1 MQTILRSGA
10 IKLFIA
16 FTLTLPGIALAGE
29 PAPSTAPAA
38 ASTASTV
45 STPTPKTTATE
56 KPPTTAAQATPA
68 TPAVQPAPPVK
79 PALRFGY
86 VDMTRFG
93 SDSIPG
99 KAISARL
106 KEKSGKFQATI
117 VSKQKQLEKQK
128 KAIEAKIA
136 QLSPEQREAK
146 AKEFQK
152 KIEGFQKYVQN
163 AEKEMRGLEEQLTL
177 KLYQAVERATS
188 AYGKESGLIA
198 IAAKKDLLY
207 LGSGIEG
214 VDVTSAIIERIN
226 KEDLKL

>member
-1 MQTILRSGA
+1 MQTTLRSGA
-10 IKLFIA
+10 IKLLIA

-38 ASTASTV
+38 ASTTSTV
-45 STPTPKTTATE
+45 STPTPKTTTTE
-56 KPPTTAAQATPA
+56 KPATTATQAS
-68 TPAVQPAPPVK
+68 PAVQPAPPAK

-86 VDMTRFG
+86 VDMNRFG

-106 KEKSGKFQATI
+106 KEKSGKYQATI

-136 QLSPEQREAK
+136 QLSPEQRDAK

-152 KIEGFQKYVQN
+152 KIEGFQKYVQS
-163 AEKEMRGLEEQLTL
+163 AEKEMRSLEQQLTI
-177 KLYQAVERATS
+177 KLIEAVEKATT

-198 IAAKKDLLY
+198 ITAKKDLLY
-207 LGSGIEG
+207 LGSGIEA

-226 KEDLKL
+226 KENLKL

>member
-1 MQTILRSGA
+1 MQTTLRSGA
-10 IKLFIA
+10 IKLLIA
-16 FTLTLPGIALAGE
+16 FTLTLPGIALASE

-38 ASTASTV
+38 ASTTSTV
-45 STPTPKTTATE
+45 STPTPTPKPTTTEKPATTAT
-56 KPPTTAAQATPA
+56 QAS
-68 TPAVQPAPPVK
+68 PAVHPAPPAT

-86 VDMTRFG
+86 VDMNRFG

-106 KEKSGKFQATI
+106 KEKSGKYQATI

-136 QLSPEQREAK
+136 QLSPEQRDAK

-152 KIEGFQKYVQN
+152 KIEGFQKYVQS
-163 AEKEMRGLEEQLTL
+163 AEKEMRGLEQQLTI
-177 KLYQAVERATS
+177 KLFEAVEKATT

-198 IAAKKDLLY
+198 ITAKKDLLY
-207 LGSGIEG
+207 LGSGIEA

-226 KEDLKL
+226 KENIKL

>member
-1 MQTILRSGA
+1 MQATLRSGA
-10 IKLFIA
+10 IKLFVA
-16 FTLTLPGIALAGE
+16 FTLVLPGIALADG
-29 PAPSTAPAA
+29 PAPSAAPAA
-38 ASTASTV
+38 AATTATV
-45 STPTPKTTATE
+45 STPTTKTTTTE
-56 KPPTTAAQATPA
+56 KPATTAAQA
-68 TPAVQPAPPVK
+68 TPAVQPAPPVQ

-86 VDMTRFG
+86 VDTTRFG

-106 KEKSGKFQATI
+106 KEKSGKFQTAI

-128 KAIEAKIA
+128 KAIEAKMA

-152 KIEGFQKYVQN
+152 KIEGFQKYVQS

-177 KLYQAVERATS
+177 KLFQAVERAVT

-198 IAAKKDLLY
+198 ITARKDLLY
-207 LGSGIEG
+207 LASGIEG
-214 VDVTSAIIERIN
+214 VDVTSVIIERIN

>member
-1 MQTILRSGA
+1 MQTTLRSGA
-10 IKLFIA
+10 IKLLIA
-16 FTLTLPGIALAGE
+16 FTLTLPGIAIANE

-38 ASTASTV
+38 ASTTSTV
-45 STPTPKTTATE
+45 STPTPKPTTTEKPATTAT
-56 KPPTTAAQATPA
+56 QAS
-68 TPAVQPAPPVK
+68 PAVHPAPPAT

-86 VDMTRFG
+86 VDISRFG

-106 KEKSGKFQATI
+106 KEKSGKYQATI

-136 QLSPEQREAK
+136 QLSPEQRDAK

-152 KIEGFQKYVQN
+152 KIEGFQKYVQS
-163 AEKEMRGLEEQLTL
+163 AEKEMRSLEQQLTI
-177 KLYQAVERATS
+177 KLFEAVEKATT

-198 IAAKKDLLY
+198 ITAKKDLLY
-207 LGSGIEG
+207 LGNGVEA
-214 VDVTSAIIERIN
+214 VDVTSVIIERIN
-226 KEDLKL
+226 KENLKL